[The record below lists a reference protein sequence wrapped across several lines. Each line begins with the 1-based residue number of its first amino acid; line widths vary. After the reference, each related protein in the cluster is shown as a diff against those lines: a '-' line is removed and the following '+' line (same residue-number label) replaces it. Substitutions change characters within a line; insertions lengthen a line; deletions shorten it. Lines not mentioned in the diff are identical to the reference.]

1 MTTSSSWI
9 RKTVLATLLAASAG
23 VVGADDGVGRFSD
36 SYRYFASQ
44 PTTESPSEWRAA
56 NPNGLSVR
64 QLQGSSGVGE
74 TWKLNRAV
82 FDKAPSEF
90 RLANPNGL
98 SELQYQALS
107 SPGPAWHSSP
117 GARPLISG
125 SEATIAQGAGR
136 ETVAS
141 RVAQFFRA
149 TKSDVRAQ

>member
-9 RKTVLATLLAASAG
+9 RKTVLATLFAASAG
-23 VVGADDGVGRFSD
+23 VASADDGIGRFSD

-44 PTTESPSEWRAA
+44 PTVESPSEWRAA
-56 NPNGLSVR
+56 NPNGVSLR
-64 QLQGSSGVGE
+64 QLQASSGVGE
-74 TWKLNRAV
+74 AWKSSRPV

-117 GARPLISG
+117 GRAVTSSTESASG
-125 SEATIAQGAGR
+125 

-141 RVAQFFRA
+141 RVAQFFHA
-149 TKSDVRAQ
+149 TKPNSQAQ

>member
-9 RKTVLATLLAASAG
+9 RKTVLATVLAATAG
-23 VVGADDGVGRFSD
+23 VVSADDGIGRFSD
-36 SYRYFASQ
+36 SYQYFASQ
-44 PTTESPSEWRAA
+44 PTIKSPSKWRAA

-74 TWKLNRAV
+74 AWKSNRPV

-117 GARPLISG
+117 GRAVTS
-125 SEATIAQGAGR
+125 SAESAGG

-141 RVAQFFRA
+141 RVAQFFHA
-149 TKSDVRAQ
+149 TMSDARVQ